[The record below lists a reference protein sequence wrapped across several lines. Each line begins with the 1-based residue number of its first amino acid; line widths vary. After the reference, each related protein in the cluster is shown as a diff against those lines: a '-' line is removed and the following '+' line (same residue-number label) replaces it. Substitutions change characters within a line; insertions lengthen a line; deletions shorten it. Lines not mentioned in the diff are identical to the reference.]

1 MKKKIL
7 LSAAGVIAILLIV
20 VAILNL
26 RKGQMS
32 LPSTPGASTI
42 RTINTSEVTFATDYP
57 AVGYAAN
64 LPMLGPADS
73 GTCDS
78 SHACLLDN
86 VVACAAGMGKGWCSK
101 GLYRY
106 NVQSSSSVPPY
117 KDYWVTATPIE
128 ARPGRR
134 SYCSYSDAVMRSE
147 PGVSRSHPY
156 TLEECR
162 DLPRDPGSN
171 LP

>member
-1 MKKKIL
+1 MKKKIFL
-7 LSAAGVIAILLIV
+7 RAAGTITLLLIV
-20 VAILNL
+20 VAILIT

-42 RTINTSEVTFATDYP
+42 RTINTSEVTFASIYP
-57 AVGYAAN
+57 AVGYAPN
-64 LPMLGPADS
+64 LSVLGPADS
-73 GTCDS
+73 SNCDS

-86 VVACAAGMGKGWCSK
+86 VVACAAGIGQGWCRK

-106 NVQSSSSVPPY
+106 NVRSSSSVPPY
-117 KDYWVTATPIE
+117 KNYWVTATPID
-128 ARPGRR
+128 ARSERR
-134 SYCSYSDAVMRSE
+134 SYCSLSDAVMRSE
-147 PGVSRSHPY
+147 PGVSRSRPY

-162 DLPRDPGSN
+162 NLPRDPGSN